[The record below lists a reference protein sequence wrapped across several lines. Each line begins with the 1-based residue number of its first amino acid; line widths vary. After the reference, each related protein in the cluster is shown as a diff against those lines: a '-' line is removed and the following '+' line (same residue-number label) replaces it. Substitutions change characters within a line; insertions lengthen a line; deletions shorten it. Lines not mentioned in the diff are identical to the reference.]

1 MGPKEAATRL
11 GFVAI
16 LVAAFPTGC
25 GSEPDARVDAGLPPP
40 APSLGDVPG
49 PAQAYAMPVGELE
62 SLYALTDRRAA
73 EGESTE
79 DGVRWARAAARIARV
94 IALRR
99 EDDEWLGRARE
110 HLETASRRRALDGA
124 CEAALELARLEA
136 ADAGDPAGA
145 YAVAYRTER
154 RFAGARTTHGECLA
168 EARRITQILEPYRP
182 GPERLAAIEADP
194 DADDPSVSLA
204 AAEGDLSVAEWAEG
218 RSDLGDAQL
227 TRIDVYGAPQQEE
240 QGGVVRVVLQFEGVA
255 VFERGELPREGV
267 VPRRAYLDLKNTT
280 LGEGVPRTVRV
291 GGAGLERVRA
301 APFEPGVTR
310 VVFDLQEGARY
321 RLFFLPDPYRV
332 LIDFE
337 RAGATA
343 QPVVQP
349 GEARTVRTI
358 VIDPGHGGNE
368 YGARHGGLKE
378 SELTLDISRR
388 IATILE
394 RRLPDAR
401 ILLTRHRD
409 EVISLERRVAFANA
423 VDADAFVSI
432 HLNAAD
438 DPVEH
443 GGVATFVLDTTND
456 RQAIRLAARENGTST
471 QEVSG
476 LQRILA
482 GLHREEQLTESRS
495 LAELVQIGTLAG
507 GRRVLPQL
515 PDRGVKSAMF
525 YVLVGARMPAVLLE
539 ASFLTQPEENRALAT
554 ERYRQVLAEG
564 AAEGIVRWARGG

>member
-1 MGPKEAATRL
+1 MGPREAATLL
-11 GFVAI
+11 GM
-16 LVAAFPTGC
+16 AALLLAALPAGC
-25 GSEPDARVDAGLPPP
+25 GDEPEAPVDAGRPAS
-40 APSLGDVPG
+40 APSLADMPG
-49 PAQAYAMPVGELE
+49 PAQAYAMPLAELE
-62 SLYALTDRRAA
+62 SLYELSEGRAA

-79 DGVRWARAAARIARV
+79 EGVRWARAAARLARM

-99 EDDEWLGRARE
+99 EDEEWLGRARE

-136 ADAGDPAGA
+136 ADVGDPASA
-145 YAVAYRTER
+145 YVVAYRTER
-154 RFAGARTTHGECLA
+154 RFAGARATHGECLA
-168 EARRITQILEPYRP
+168 RARRITQILEPYRP
-182 GPERLAAIEADP
+182 GPERLAAIAADP

-204 AAEGDLSVAEWAEG
+204 NDEGDLSVAEWAEG
-218 RSDLGDAQL
+218 RSDLGDARL

-240 QGGVVRVVLQFEGVA
+240 EGGVVRVVLQFEGVA

-267 VPRRAYLDLKNTT
+267 VPRRAYLDLNNTA
-280 LGEGVPRTVRV
+280 LGEDVPRAVPV

-301 APFEPGVTR
+301 APFEAGVTR
-310 VVFDLQEGARY
+310 VVFDLQDGARY

-332 LIDFE
+332 VIDFE
-337 RAGATA
+337 RAGATPESPA
-343 QPVVQP
+343 RP
-349 GEARTVRTI
+349 GEARAVRTI

-394 RRLPDAR
+394 RRLPEAR

-409 EVISLERRVAFANA
+409 EVLSLERRVAFANA
-423 VDADAFVSI
+423 VDADAFVSV

-482 GLHREEQLTESRS
+482 GLHRQEQLTESRS

-507 GRRVLPQL
+507 GRRVLPEL

-525 YVLVGARMPAVLLE
+525 YVLVGAKMPAILLE
-539 ASFLTQPEENRALAT
+539 ASFLTQPQENRALAT
-554 ERYRQVLAEG
+554 ERYRQALAEG
-564 AAEGIVRWARGG
+564 AAEGIVRWTRGG